1 MSVDVIA
8 SFKYLAYPDTVGRCE
23 SVAPASEQEEEDDSL
38 RYLLVLLQNP
48 WFQKKNNKNAS
59 YHSDHEDLSCSVVCF

>member
-48 WFQKKNNKNAS
+48 
-59 YHSDHEDLSCSVVCF
+59 